1 MIMRKIKKI
10 LSLLAKIANEFIALG
25 KHYGVTYAYY
35 NLLWWLCFYFRTPV
49 SFKVSTFAIKKKTI
63 WLDKYIEEKY
73 ADILELYHNRKEE
86 PIRAENYK
94 IWVFW
99 GQGESEMPRLV
110 KACYQQLKRNNANVH
125 FVTNE
130 NLKVYITLPDTIL
143 RKVGEGR
150 ISWVHFS
157 DIIRMT
163 LLAKYGGLWLDAT
176 VWVPNELPIERLSS
190 MSLFSANGPSV
201 YTNKSIRFWTSFQW
215 NWSSWC
221 LWCREPNYQ
230 LFGFVS
236 EMLKAIAV
244 REDYWPDYVIQ
255 DYLIYYA
262 CREFPTVC
270 KDMNEV
276 KRIPC
281 VHRNDLASV
290 MDKPFNEETY
300 NHLFETDFVFKLS
313 FRSDWQSYTKDG
325 QPTFYGKLIGEIII

>member
-1 MIMRKIKKI
+1 MRKIKKI
-10 LSLLAKIANEFIALG
+10 LSLLDKIAHEFIALG
-25 KHYGVTYAYY
+25 KHYGATYAFY

-125 FVTNE
+125 LVTNE

-150 ISWVHFS
+150 ISWAHFS

-163 LLAKYGGLWLDAT
+163 LLAKYGGLWLDTT
-176 VWVPNELPIERLSS
+176 VWVPTALPMERLSS
-190 MSLFSANGPSV
+190 MSLFTANGSFG
-201 YTNKSIRFWTSFQW
+201 YTSTSMRFWTSFQW

-221 LWCREPNYQ
+221 LWGREPNYL

-262 CREFPTVC
+262 CRRFPSVC
-270 KDMNEV
+270 KDMDEV

-290 MDKPFNEETY
+290 MDKPYNEETY
-300 NHLFETDFVFKLS
+300 NHLIATDFVFKLS
-313 FRSDWQSYTKDG
+313 FRTQWQEKTPQG
-325 QPTFYGKLIGEIII
+325 EQTFYGKLICTNK